1 MPRTTKVTP
10 RERVEY
16 RIARALSLLPDR
28 AQVRLSGKPAVRHG
42 GQTLNPEIQLTL
54 ALLERRGDPT
64 VETLP
69 PATGRALT
77 RRQAQVFAGRAV
89 DVGAVRELTV
99 PGPAGPLPARHY
111 APAELGAEGPQPLLV
126 FLAGGGFVIGDLET
140 HDVACRILCRHAGV
154 HVLAVEYRK
163 APEEPFP
170 AAVDDAVA
178 ALRWALEHAAGLGAD
193 PGRVAVGGDS
203 AGGNLAAVACQQL
216 AIDGG
221 PQAAAQLLIYPTV
234 EAGRTSGSITDYGD
248 GYFLTG
254 EQMNWFA
261 RQYLGDDYDAD
272 DPRISPLRLADLSGL
287 PPAVVVTAGF
297 DPLRDEGEDY
307 ARALRRAGVPV
318 VMRRFDGLIH
328 GFINMTTLGRASH
341 DALVEMAGSLR
352 AVLSTLDTGR
362 TAEAVARESADA
374 A

>member
-1 MPRTTKVTP
+1 MPTTKVTL
-10 RERVEY
+10 RERAEY
-16 RIARALSLLPDR
+16 RIARAMSLLPDR
-28 AQVRLSGKPAVRHG
+28 AQVRLSGKPPVRHG
-42 GQTLNPEIQLTL
+42 GQTLHPEIQLTL

-64 VETLP
+64 VEKLP
-69 PATGRALT
+69 PPQGRALT
-77 RRQAQVFAGRAV
+77 RRQAQVFAGPMV
-89 DVGAVRELTV
+89 EVGPVRELTV

-140 HDVACRILCRHAGV
+140 HDVVCRILCKHAGV

-163 APEEPFP
+163 APEDPFP

-178 ALRWALEHAAGLGAD
+178 AVLWAMEHAAELGAD
-193 PGRVAVGGDS
+193 PDRVAVGGDS
-203 AGGNLAAVACQQL
+203 AGGNLAAVACQQ
-216 AIDGG
+216 IRTDDG
-221 PQAAAQLLIYPTV
+221 PEPAAQLLIYPTV
-234 EAGRTSGSITDYGD
+234 EAGRTTGSIADFAD

-254 EQMNWFA
+254 EQMNWFS
-261 RQYLGDDYDAD
+261 RQYVGEDFDPD
-272 DPRISPLRLADLSGL
+272 DPRISPLRNPDLGGL

-352 AVLSTLDTGR
+352 AVLSTLDTDR
-362 TAEAVARESADA
+362 TAEAVARESADSA
-374 A
+374 